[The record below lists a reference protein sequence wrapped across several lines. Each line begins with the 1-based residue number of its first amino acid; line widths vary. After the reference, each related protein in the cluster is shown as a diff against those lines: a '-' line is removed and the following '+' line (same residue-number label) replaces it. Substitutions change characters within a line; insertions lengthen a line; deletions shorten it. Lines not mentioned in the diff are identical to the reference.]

1 MGWMESF
8 AKEEQE
14 RKARES
20 IKQIQ
25 IEYAVELEREVL
37 EFDAALGYKDA
48 KAELDEL
55 KLDEEIDRQ
64 IDEARLK
71 KHEDELDE

>member
-1 MGWMESF
+1 MGWMQSF

-14 RKARES
+14 RKANEA
-20 IKQIQ
+20 IKQTQ
-25 IEYAVELEREVL
+25 EEYSEELEREVS
-37 EFDAALGYKDA
+37 LGYVDSQV
-48 KAELDEL
+48 ELDEI

-71 KHEDELDE
+71 KHEEEMQ